1 MAVMNGH
8 AIKVSDKM
16 YQDAKLFAKAE
27 HRSTSKQLQY
37 WATFGKLCLENPDLP
52 ASFIKELLVAEN
64 EESVEFELTR

>member
-1 MAVMNGH
+1 MANAH

-16 YQDAKLFAKAE
+16 YMDTKNFAKAE

-37 WATFGKLCLENPDLP
+37 WATIGKICLENPDLP
-52 ASFIKELLVAEN
+52 ASFIKDLLVSQN